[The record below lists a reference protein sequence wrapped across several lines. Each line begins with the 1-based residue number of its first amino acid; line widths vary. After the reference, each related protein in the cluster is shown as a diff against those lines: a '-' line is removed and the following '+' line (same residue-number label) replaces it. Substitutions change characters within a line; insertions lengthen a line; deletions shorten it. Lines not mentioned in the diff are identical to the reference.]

1 VKLRFSASE
10 MPATN
15 SLQAQLRGLTILTG
29 TKRARQSNQSTTR
42 MEQLITVATF
52 NDRDTADAIANRLRE
67 AGFSADVYDE
77 SNEQKWKLFNLK
89 PRAHLRVRVHT
100 SEEAGALR
108 TLKSW
113 DGDEALARAVHC
125 PACGSSRIE
134 FPQFSRRTIMGA
146 LPAALAATGLIG
158 QEFYCE

>member
-1 VKLRFSASE
+1 
-10 MPATN
+10 
-15 SLQAQLRGLTILTG
+15 
-29 TKRARQSNQSTTR
+29 

-52 NDRDTADAIANRLRE
+52 NDRDTAEAIASRLRE

-89 PRAHLRVRVHT
+89 PRAHMRVRVHT
-100 SEEAGALR
+100 SEEADALEK
-108 TLKSW
+108 LKSW
-113 DGDEALARAVHC
+113 DGDDTLSRAVHC

-146 LPAALAATGLIG
+146 LPAALAATGLIE
-158 QEFYCE
+158 QEFYCESCHFTWPAEEPKPGPEVDILNWPKGKTF